1 MDVGMGGA
9 LPRAAAATAPSTPS
23 IATHQ
28 LAAQHKGK
36 GGVPAGEDEGKGGGP
51 AGEDEGKGGVP
62 SAEDKGKGGVPAGED
77 KGKGGGPG
85 ADDAV
90 HPPLSVSSLI
100 HPGLGVLALVC
111 LCLVVLLVVRCCC
124 RGRRTVE
131 LPPDHPYHALP
142 ARSLTPTSRTSRRRR
157 TSTSLRGSAG
167 SAEHGLSCPRS
178 SRGQAQQGQGR
189 RVQPRAA
196 RPVVGEQRGCACVG
210 GCSARRRR
218 RSRRGRI
225 GASADDLY
233 FALARSLPT
242 VRIRTW
248 CEDTPATV
256 VHSRW
261 HVLSR

>member
-28 LAAQHKGK
+28 LAAQH
-36 GGVPAGEDEGKGGGP
+36 
-51 AGEDEGKGGVP
+51 
-62 SAEDKGKGGVPAGED
+62 KGKGGVPAGED

-142 ARSLTPTSRTSRRRR
+142 ARSLTPNKPNKQEEEDFD
-157 TSTSLRGSAG
+157 LFEG
-167 SAEHGLSCPRS
+167 
-178 SRGQAQQGQGR
+178 
-189 RVQPRAA
+189 
-196 RPVVGEQRGCACVG
+196 VG
-210 GCSARRRR
+210 G
-218 RSRRGRI
+218 
-225 GASADDLY
+225 
-233 FALARSLPT
+233 
-242 VRIRTW
+242 IR
-248 CEDTPATV
+248 
-256 VHSRW
+256 
-261 HVLSR
+261 

>member
-9 LPRAAAATAPSTPS
+9 LPRAAAATVPSTPS

-28 LAAQHKGK
+28 LAAQHKDK
-36 GGVPAGEDEGKGGGP
+36 GGAPAG
-51 AGEDEGKGGVP
+51 
-62 SAEDKGKGGVPAGED
+62 EDKGKGGAPAGED

-142 ARSLTPTSRTSRRRR
+142 ARSLTPNKPNKQEEEDFD
-157 TSTSLRGSAG
+157 LFEG
-167 SAEHGLSCPRS
+167 
-178 SRGQAQQGQGR
+178 
-189 RVQPRAA
+189 
-196 RPVVGEQRGCACVG
+196 VG
-210 GCSARRRR
+210 G
-218 RSRRGRI
+218 
-225 GASADDLY
+225 
-233 FALARSLPT
+233 
-242 VRIRTW
+242 IR
-248 CEDTPATV
+248 
-256 VHSRW
+256 
-261 HVLSR
+261 